1 MRAGAKGEK
10 KRDDWRETKQEM
22 FGIARSKEP
31 CLASRRGEMRS
42 AGFVLVFY

>member
-1 MRAGAKGEK
+1 MEGGMRAGAKGEK

-31 CLASRRGEMRS
+31 ASPRGGGR
-42 AGFVLVFY
+42 